1 VTSGLK
7 VGDKYVTNG
16 ITKLTDNMEIVPI
29 TPQRYEEKIKEQA
42 KAMSS
47 SDIVNAMKK

>member
-1 VTSGLK
+1 
-7 VGDKYVTNG
+7 
-16 ITKLTDNMEIVPI
+16 MEIVPI
-29 TPQRYEEKIKEQA
+29 APQRYEEKIKEQA